1 MSTHRTHI
9 VIPDPIVDEIDRLVG
24 KRRRSEFLVQAAE
37 RELLRLR
44 QIRALEKI
52 GGAWKERDHPELKR
66 GAARWVKEL
75 RKESDLRFE
84 RAAPR

>member
-9 VIPDPIVDEIDRLVG
+9 VIPEPIVNEIDRLVG
-24 KRRRSEFLVQAAE
+24 KRRRSEFIVQAAE

-52 GGAWKERDHPELKR
+52 GGAWKDREHPELKG
-66 GAARWVKEL
+66 GAARWVSEL
-75 RKESDLRFE
+75 RKESNLRFE
-84 RAAPR
+84 RATPR